1 MRVGVQNQDFY
12 LNEMKSYCHK
22 NNIEVEFVEAGSS
35 NVDDELRAGKYDV
48 FISGSLYHIP
58 NIKIVGKMANRPF
71 YYATSKGNPEIL
83 EQLEEALQAIRLNQV
98 DFQGDLYHKYYG
110 DRLMGMPTY
119 TKEEMDIIKAYPKLV
134 VEIEPW
140 AVPLQYIDSKTGEG
154 RGIVVDLLNE
164 IGKQCGIEFEYIPST
179 HDTGQ
184 CEGRAD
190 LYASY
195 HKERY
200 GVPMYLTNKILSVPM
215 VFVAPKALDLSK
227 SLTAGIAQLDN
238 IDVNQLA
245 KRYPD
250 IAIQQYYAIT
260 DVSEVLS
267 REENDLV
274 VTSLYTF
281 NELVKY
287 GNNKNYLAYP
297 TGIELDIDLGGI

>member
-1 MRVGVQNQDFY
+1 MLKDI
-12 LNEMKSYCHK
+12 KSKQIIKYGSEK
-22 NNIEVEFVEAGSS
+22 TEDEVEKWIKQYV
-35 NVDDELRAGKYDV
+35 
-48 FISGSLYHIP
+48 SLHQ
-58 NIKIVGKMANRPF
+58 KK
-71 YYATSKGNPEIL
+71 SKDNPEIL

-110 DRLMGMPTY
+110 DRLMGTPTY

-154 RGIVVDLLNE
+154 RGIIVDLLNE

-184 CEGRAD
+184 CEGIAD

-250 IAIQQYYAIT
+250 IVLQQYYAST

-267 REENDLV
+267 REETDLV
-274 VTSLYTF
+274 VTSLY
-281 NELVKY
+281 LS
-287 GNNKNYLAYP
+287 L
-297 TGIELDIDLGGI
+297 IHI